1 MCPGCPLLA
10 KGIARLPSPLPLPP
24 LPLPPLPPLSRTPPL
39 QGVTSAFEDWVPKL
53 RAGIL
58 VATAVDEPVQEY
70 VAATAGCDMR
80 IVDTFAPFE

>member
-1 MCPGCPLLA
+1 M
-10 KGIARLPSPLPLPP
+10 
-24 LPLPPLPPLSRTPPL
+24 
-39 QGVTSAFEDWVPKL
+39 QGVTSAFDDWVPKL